1 MVEVPEVWKEIL
13 QSLQKGGI
21 KGIIAG
27 GCVRDFILE
36 RPIKDIDVFVPVGC
50 GFDMWL
56 PVGTVLVR
64 KNDLSYAPF
73 SDGMVKYT
81 TTLEYKG
88 NDVQIIE
95 VDLEDFSSE
104 KLMDR
109 MDFTIC
115 QATYQ
120 LDEGEGLFGVSGNFL
135 WDVDLKEFRLVR
147 ADNEAQFD
155 YSMKRF
161 ERLTAE
167 KYKGWKFVDGR
178 DVPVQSWEC
187 PINYPGCK
195 ENCGNYGCGN

>member
-1 MVEVPEVWKEIL
+1 MVEVPGVWKEIL
-13 QSLQKGGI
+13 QSLHKGGI

-27 GCVRDFILE
+27 GCVRDFLLE

-56 PVGTVLVR
+56 PEGTTLVR

-81 TTLEYKG
+81 TTIEYKG

-95 VDLEDFSSE
+95 VDLEGFSAE

-120 LDEGEGLFGVSGNFL
+120 LDEGVIISGSFL
-135 WDVDLKEFRLVR
+135 WDADLKEFRLVR

-167 KYKGWKFVDGR
+167 KYKGWKFFDGR
-178 DVPVQSWEC
+178 DVP
-187 PINYPGCK
+187 K
-195 ENCGNYGCGN
+195 

>member
-1 MVEVPEVWKEIL
+1 MVEVPEVWNEIL

-36 RPIKDIDVFVPVGC
+36 KPIKDIDVFVPVGC

-56 PVGTVLVR
+56 PEGTVLTR

-81 TTLEYKG
+81 TTIEYKG

-95 VDLEDFSSE
+95 VDLEEFSAG

-115 QATYQ
+115 QAAFHI
-120 LDEGEGLFGVSGNFL
+120 DEEGDHVFFTTGWFWRAG
-135 WDVDLKEFRLVR
+135 DDEEFRLIR

-167 KYKGWKFVDGR
+167 KYKGWRFVDGR
-178 DVPVQSWEC
+178 PR
-187 PINYPGCK
+187 
-195 ENCGNYGCGN
+195 